1 MFREALEFVYFTSCK
16 ILLIHNAAFRLRTC
30 GLSITVAVWHGLKIQ
45 AFAVCYF
52 WEMAYRETVLI
63 GNLPTR
69 LLPLSRHAFRPD
81 VRCLPS
87 ADRGTSLRGI
97 TAERGREG
105 LSKKNQALNVSYA
118 LDSYHTRQPG
128 TSLTMM
134 PLTRP
139 EDVSEVLVCYAL
151 GVYETQSNPQA
162 TRVLS

>member
-1 MFREALEFVYFTSCK
+1 MFDVMPFKAFIICELHF
-16 ILLIHNAAFRLRTC
+16 AAFRLRTC

-52 WEMAYRETVLI
+52 WEMACRETVLI

-151 GVYETQSNPQA
+151 RVYESPSTLHPN
-162 TRVLS
+162 RVTS